1 MWDQDPGILLLPL
14 SLLLPIRVQF
24 QGLGPLGST
33 SPPPALT
40 SQPIFLTESRHASQ
54 RYCAFSLLGK
64 ISGGKREVWGGG
76 VPGPAVLRLPSVGSR
91 VPLPAA
97 SRNLSGSLTLLP
109 LPTLFQGGV
118 CGVETRT
125 RLEEV
130 I

>member
-76 VPGPAVLRLPSVGSR
+76 YQVPQYFVSHLWDPACPCRPPAGICVGP
-91 VPLPAA
+91 
-97 SRNLSGSLTLLP
+97 
-109 LPTLFQGGV
+109 
-118 CGVETRT
+118 
-125 RLEEV
+125 
-130 I
+130 

>member
-1 MWDQDPGILLLPL
+1 MGPGPRHPAPATL

-76 VPGPAVLRLPSVGSR
+76 TRSRSTSSPICGIR